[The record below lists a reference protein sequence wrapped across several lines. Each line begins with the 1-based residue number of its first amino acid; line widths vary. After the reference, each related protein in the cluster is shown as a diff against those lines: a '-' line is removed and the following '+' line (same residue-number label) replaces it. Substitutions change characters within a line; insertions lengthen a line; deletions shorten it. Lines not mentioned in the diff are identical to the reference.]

1 MQWDWHIELR
11 SPIRMSTKAPIVL
24 AVDTSELETAI
35 EWVKATEGLISVY
48 KLGLEFYLNFGKDG
62 VRAISSSTDSDIF
75 LDLKLHDI
83 PHTVFGAASAI
94 SSLGVKYLTVHASG
108 GSAMIEA
115 AVEAL
120 PSTLVT
126 GVTILTSLSESD
138 VSAIGYKNNALDS
151 AVGLA
156 KLAVA
161 AGARAIVCSP
171 LEILA
176 IRQSVGSEI
185 TIITPGVRPADSPAG
200 DDQKRT
206 MSPSDAIEKGA
217 NLVVIGRP
225 ITSAWNLGFVAMR
238 ERAEQ
243 ICAKIL

>member
-1 MQWDWHIELR
+1 
-11 SPIRMSTKAPIVL
+11 MSVKAPIVL
-24 AVDTSELETAI
+24 AVDTSDLDTAI
-35 EWVKATEGLISVY
+35 AWVEATQGLIAVY
-48 KLGLEFYLNFGKDG
+48 KLGLEFYLNFGQDG

-108 GSAMIEA
+108 GSAMIA
-115 AVEAL
+115 AAAKAV
-120 PSTLVT
+120 PSTFVT

-138 VSAIGYKNNALDS
+138 VSEIGFKNNALDS

-156 KLAVA
+156 NLAVS

-176 IRQSVGSEI
+176 IRQSVGSAI
-185 TIITPGVRPADSPAG
+185 TIITPGVRPADSATS

-206 MSPSDAIEKGA
+206 MSPQHAINSGA

-225 ITSAWNLGFVAMR
+225 ITSAWGQGALAMR
-238 ERAEQ
+238 ERTEH
-243 ICAKIL
+243 ICAQIL